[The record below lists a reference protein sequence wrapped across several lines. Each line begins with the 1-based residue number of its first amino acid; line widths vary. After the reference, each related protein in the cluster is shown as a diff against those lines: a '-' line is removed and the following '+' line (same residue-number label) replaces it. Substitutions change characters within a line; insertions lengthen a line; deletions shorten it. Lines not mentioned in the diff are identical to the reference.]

1 MDVGTHSS
9 VDSVGCQDWFVKKSE
24 RELFLAVRGCFC
36 GIVQTTSLLFQ
47 LLNMKDSKRSLNRTV
62 KRRPT
67 HDHGRSSIAVCFYW
81 DLVWLR
87 CNSFCIGMIYL
98 CQWENGLENIKYK
111 SEESLKWSADTQ
123 SVMAD
128 VSCSTDNR
136 SKTNIFVVLHARYKD
151 SWSDLLPLH
160 DGSDRK
166 WKCGRF

>member
-1 MDVGTHSS
+1 MPRLI
-9 VDSVGCQDWFVKKSE
+9 CKKSE
-24 RELFLAVRGCFC
+24 RELFFGGPWVFC

-67 HDHGRSSIAVCFYW
+67 HDHGRSSIAVCLFW

-111 SEESLKWSADTQ
+111 SEESLK
-123 SVMAD
+123 
-128 VSCSTDNR
+128 
-136 SKTNIFVVLHARYKD
+136 
-151 SWSDLLPLH
+151 
-160 DGSDRK
+160 
-166 WKCGRF
+166 